1 MVPGSKRIAS
11 VTANSGE
18 RFGQGGTVTNNITIN
33 QQPGQNSE
41 ELANLVA
48 LKIGEAVADV
58 RASNIFV

>member
-1 MVPGSKRIAS
+1 MNVRSITGN
-11 VTANSGE
+11 TMEG
-18 RFGQGGTVTNNITIN
+18 FGTGGTVTNNITIN
-33 QQPGQNSE
+33 QQPGQNAE